1 MLKLPKIALYEIVTK
16 LNLSDLRS
24 LCQTTKKYNK
34 ICVDESFW
42 KFKFRREFGE
52 LPMSNYLS
60 YRELYIWRLW
70 SNLNFYR
77 PRSWIRLLFPDNSLR
92 QNVKKKI
99 SLGYRNIAILLWSG
113 ELYTGGIDNKYYT
126 LGRRVQSDITHMD
139 FGIYP
144 FQVAATNVIDIETGE
159 YSTYYLNDSYQLF
172 GLGKL
177 VYKQIK

>member
-1 MLKLPKIALYEIVTK
+1 ML
-16 LNLSDLRS
+16 
-24 LCQTTKKYNK
+24 
-34 ICVDESFW
+34 
-42 KFKFRREFGE
+42 
-52 LPMSNYLS
+52 
-60 YRELYIWRLW
+60 
-70 SNLNFYR
+70 
-77 PRSWIRLLFPDNSLR
+77 
-92 QNVKKKI
+92 KKI

-159 YSTYYLNDSYQLF
+159 YSTYYLDDSYQLF

-177 VYKQIK
+177 VYKQIKWNR

>member
-92 QNVKKKI
+92 QNVKKNLSGLSQYCYSFVI
-99 SLGYRNIAILLWSG
+99 GGAVHWWYRQQILYFRSSC
-113 ELYTGGIDNKYYT
+113 T
-126 LGRRVQSDITHMD
+126 V
-139 FGIYP
+139 
-144 FQVAATNVIDIETGE
+144 
-159 YSTYYLNDSYQLF
+159 
-172 GLGKL
+172 
-177 VYKQIK
+177 